1 MNKPKLLFLSTN
13 DKGGAGWALLKE
25 VELLRNFGCDATL
38 IVCNKYSDSDA
49 CLGLIKANTR
59 IGKIKVFIN
68 HVIYK
73 FLKIIAFRSSIKK
86 YIMFDIQLSYASAKQ
101 ILSLYG
107 NKPDIIMIG
116 WVTDFVSAKTV
127 KDLKTQTGAKIIY
140 YMTDNAP
147 IGGGCHYPWDCDGY
161 TRNCYPCPALKAN
174 NHRAEKTFLKKKK
187 YITEDMFICGT
198 TNDINRASHSLI
210 FKNNPKIIA
219 ATLNT
224 NPYSF
229 SKDEGRSFFNIDS
242 SKYVIFCGADS
253 VASERKGFK
262 ELISSLDKL
271 SLRIDVSNI
280 VVLVAGN
287 GKMSFPEKF
296 NVKCVGKLSFEDLFK
311 AYACADLFVCPSL
324 EDSGPMMINYG
335 VMSYIP
341 VVCFEMG
348 VALDVIQHKQNG
360 YIAKWRDTD
369 DFALGMQYCIQNL
382 SVLGERLYD
391 LNNSIMKKTQEEKS
405 LWKSLGI
412 V

>member
-1 MNKPKLLFLSTN
+1 MNKSKILFLSTN

-25 VELLRNFGCDATL
+25 VELLNKFGYDTTL
-38 IVCNKYSDSDA
+38 VVCNKYSDSDA

-59 IGKIKVFIN
+59 IGKIKIFIN
-68 HVIYK
+68 HVICK
-73 FLKIIAFRSSIKK
+73 FLKIIAFRNPIKK

-101 ILSLYG
+101 VLSLYG
-107 NKPDIIMIG
+107 KKPDIIMIG
-116 WVTDFVSAKTV
+116 WVTDFVSTRTI
-127 KDLKTQTGAKIIY
+127 KDLKIKTGAKIVY

-174 NHRAEKTFLKKKK
+174 NHRAEKTFLEKKNN
-187 YITEDMFICGT
+187 IMEDMIICGT
-198 TNDINRASHSLI
+198 TNDINRASRSLL

-219 ATLNT
+219 ATLNK

-229 SKDEGRSFFNIDS
+229 SKDEGRSFFNIDKS
-242 SKYVIFCGADS
+242 RYVILCGADS

-262 ELISSLDKL
+262 ELINSLNIL
-271 SLRIDVSNI
+271 SANIDVSNI
-280 VVLVAGN
+280 VILVAGN
-287 GKMSFPEKF
+287 GKVTFPDKYE
-296 NVKCVGKLSFEDLFK
+296 VKCVGKLSFEDLFK

-335 VMSYIP
+335 VMAYIP

-348 VALDVIQHKQNG
+348 VALDIIQHKQNG
-360 YIAKWRDTD
+360 YIAKWRDIE
-369 DFALGMQYCIQNL
+369 DFALGMQYCIQNQNVI
-382 SVLGERLYD
+382 SERLYD

-405 LWKSLGI
+405 LWKALKI
-412 V
+412 